1 MSFIFSVVQNL
12 IYVFDLSLQ
21 SEGISLG
28 HLQDEVRRIIVHLQ
42 DNRNVLTK
50 GDVEAIV
57 QHMLQQEIKQL
68 RLGLDEVQNDHKA
81 TIVSLMIISLV

>member
-12 IYVFDLSLQ
+12 IHVFDLSLQ